1 MRQDPMGQG
10 KETVLDKPVAGS
22 IGERAWGALQGYRIP
37 ATPRSFQVFYTLL
50 DGSNPELEQRFRHL
64 QTNNQALNAEQVE
77 VLYRSCIDGLSETAA
92 AAVASGADDLAD
104 AAQGIVE
111 QVARGGEALRVYG
124 DALDHWRRRLTAET
138 GVEDLLRAV
147 AALTAETERASARNR
162 ALESRLSVE
171 ADRVSRLREDLVQ
184 VRQEAS
190 TDALTGI
197 PNRRAFDVKLRR
209 AVGNAAADPSAPF
222 ALLMLDVDHFK
233 RFNDE
238 HGHKTGDQV
247 LRLVARLIA
256 DNVKGRD
263 TAARFGGEEF
273 AVLLA
278 GADLTA
284 AMTVARQMC
293 ERLAGQRLVKRGT
306 GHSVGQ
312 ITMSIGVAAFE
323 PGEKGTTLIERAD
336 AALYEAKRTGR
347 NRVCCAAGA
356 LTPAP

>member
-1 MRQDPMGQG
+1 MSQG
-10 KETVLDKPVAGS
+10 TDSVLDKPAAGS
-22 IGERAWGALQGYRIP
+22 IGDRAWDALRRHRIP

-50 DGSNPELEQRFRHL
+50 DGSNAELEQRFRHL
-64 QTNNQALNAEQVE
+64 QANTPTLTAEHVE
-77 VLYRSCIDGLSETAA
+77 MLYRACIDGLSETAA
-92 AAVASGADDLAD
+92 AAIASGADDLAD

-124 DALDHWRRRLTAET
+124 DALDHWRGRLTAQT

-147 AALTAETERASARNR
+147 AALTAETEQASARNR
-162 ALESRLSVE
+162 ALESQLSAE

-209 AVGNAAADPSAPF
+209 AVTNAAADPSAQF

-273 AVLLA
+273 VVLLA

-293 ERLAGQRLVKRGT
+293 ERLAGQRLVKRGN
-306 GHSVGQ
+306 GQAVGQ
-312 ITMSIGVAAFE
+312 ITMSIGVAE
-323 PGEKGTTLIERAD
+323 YTPGEKGTTLIERAD

-347 NRVCCAAGA
+347 NRVCCAAGSLA
-356 LTPAP
+356 PTP